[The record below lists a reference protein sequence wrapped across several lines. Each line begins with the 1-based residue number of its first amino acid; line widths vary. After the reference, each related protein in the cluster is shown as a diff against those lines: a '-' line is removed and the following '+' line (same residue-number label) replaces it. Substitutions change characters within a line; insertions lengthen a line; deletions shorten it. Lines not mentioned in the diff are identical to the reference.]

1 MLNIRD
7 PRIHRFQQTTGGV
20 ISGDRENTPETTA
33 RRSDE
38 DPPVIN
44 ITLGALHIAV

>member
-7 PRIHRFQQTTGGV
+7 PRIHRFQQTTGAT
-20 ISGDRENTPETTA
+20 ISGDREKTTETTA
-33 RRSDE
+33 RRSNE

-44 ITLGALHIAV
+44 ITFGAFHIVV